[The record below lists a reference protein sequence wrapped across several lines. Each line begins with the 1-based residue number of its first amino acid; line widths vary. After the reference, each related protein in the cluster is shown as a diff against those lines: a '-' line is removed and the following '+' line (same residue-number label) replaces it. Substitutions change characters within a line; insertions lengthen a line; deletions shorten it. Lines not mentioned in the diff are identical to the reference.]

1 MFPIWIL
8 LELCSPKRPRL
19 PTPSPE
25 ATPTTI
31 QTFLTAFFVHAFA
44 CSQQMA
50 SHLARKFSGSGDEL
64 YAMSAKQFDALFTYN
79 VPCRAVGREL
89 YLELHFGRYG
99 KVQSPLIPS
108 SRSENSVA

>member
-8 LELCSPKRPRL
+8 LELWSPRRPCL

-50 SHLARKFSGSGDEL
+50 SHLARKFNGSGDEL
-64 YAMSAKQFDALFTYN
+64 YAMSAKQFNALFTHN
-79 VPCRAVGREL
+79 VPRRAVGREL

-99 KVQSPLIPS
+99 K
-108 SRSENSVA
+108 